1 MKAPPSPRQQL
12 QRLTALARRAGA
24 FWRRG
29 LAVFVVGTLLAV
41 PFVFSRP
48 RSYQSETV
56 ILYQET
62 IQASDVAG
70 GDNATE
76 GSRRVGARLREHL
89 FARVTLEPIIRDL
102 QLYPDKVIHG
112 VSIEAVDEMRKHIKF
127 TAQQD
132 GDTYSI
138 SFIGTSPQEAQEVT
152 RRLGDC
158 IIQEAS
164 KRREDK
170 AKTLKEFLSGES
182 AQSDT
187 ALRGKE
193 SDLTRFVL
201 LHPEFAAQLQGLPA
215 QTTAAS
221 AMAAVVHPPS
231 SDPVVAGLEARAAS
245 IERRLAAKPG
255 AAFQPPPDSA
265 ELVAA
270 RRALA
275 EKLEL
280 FTDRHPD
287 VIAARGRLKAAE
299 DAQATTNTAALAAWQ
314 AQKGE
319 DVGAPPTPAEATTLR
334 ATLESLQGQ
343 IAARRMAAIAP
354 ADPTVDAGGLAA
366 AAPAPAI
373 ELEFRRLQ
381 GEVADA
387 RDRQQLMQSRLFRAS
402 ITESSV
408 MDDRNIQVSVLDPAY
423 LPIRAISK
431 SRSLLL
437 LAAIALSFGLALGT
451 VFASAAL
458 DDRIYDRQDIE
469 RLDVPVIAIIPKPGD
484 HAMRRLPQGPGPFEG
499 R

>member
-12 QRLTALARRAGA
+12 QRLTALVRRAGA
-24 FWRRG
+24 FWKRG
-29 LAVFVVGTLLAV
+29 LAVFIVGTLLAV
-41 PFVFSRP
+41 PLVFTRP

-62 IQASDVAG
+62 IQAADVAG
-70 GDNATE
+70 GESSSDNA
-76 GSRRVGARLREHL
+76 RRVGARLREHL
-89 FARVTLEPIIRDL
+89 FARVSLEPIIRDL

-112 VSIEAVDEMRKHIKF
+112 VSVEAVDELRKHIKF

-132 GDTYSI
+132 GDTYGI
-138 SFIGTSPQEAQEVT
+138 SFVGSSPQEAQEVT

-170 AKTLKEFLSGES
+170 AKTLKEVLSGES
-182 AQSDT
+182 AQADA
-187 ALRGKE
+187 ALRAKE

-201 LHPEFAAQLQGLPA
+201 IHPEFAAQLQGLPA
-215 QTTAAS
+215 QPTSTSAA
-221 AMAAVVHPPS
+221 AAAARPPS
-231 SDPVVAGLEARAAS
+231 SDPVVAALETRAAS

-255 AAFQPPPDSA
+255 ATFQPPPDSA
-265 ELVAA
+265 ELVTA

-280 FTDRHPD
+280 FTDRHPE
-287 VIAARGRLKAAE
+287 VIAARARLKTAE
-299 DAQATTNTAALAAWQ
+299 DAQATTNAAALAAWQ
-314 AQKGE
+314 AQRG
-319 DVGAPPTPAEATTLR
+319 DDNGAPPTPAEAATLR

-343 IAARRMAAIAP
+343 IAARRMAAMVP
-354 ADPTVDAGGLAA
+354 ADAPVDAGLPVT
-366 AAPAPAI
+366 APAPAI
-373 ELEFRRLQ
+373 ELDFRRLQ

-387 RDRQQLMQSRLFRAS
+387 RDRQQTMQSRLFRAS

-408 MDDRNIQVSVLDPAY
+408 MDDRNIQVSILDPAY
-423 LPIRAISK
+423 LPVRAISK
-431 SRSLLL
+431 PRSLLL
-437 LAAIALSFGLALGT
+437 LAALALSFGLALGV

-469 RLDVPVIAIIPKPGD
+469 QLDVPVIAIIPKPGD